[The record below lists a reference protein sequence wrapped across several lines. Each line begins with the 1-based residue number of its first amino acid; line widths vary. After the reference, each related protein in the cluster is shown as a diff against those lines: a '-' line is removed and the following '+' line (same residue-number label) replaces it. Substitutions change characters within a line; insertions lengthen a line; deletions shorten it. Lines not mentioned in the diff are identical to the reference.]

1 MKRKILVTGG
11 TGFVGK
17 NLINSL
23 SSKYEVTLA
32 DLRNNSISFYEEDYF
47 GIIHLAGIAHD
58 FSSKFDHNTYDKI
71 NFQLTCD
78 VYNHFAKSNV
88 AFFLFVSS
96 IKAVADISINPLD
109 ENTDARPSTNYGISK
124 LKAEN
129 YIVNNCKNLNKSV
142 YIFRPSMIHGEGNKG
157 NLNSLYS
164 LVKTKLPWPLG
175 KFENKR
181 SFCSVNNFVFAVN
194 EFLENSNNIENGI
207 YHICDDKS
215 ISTNDLIRVLG
226 KVSNRKILFLPIP
239 KSVILTLLKIC
250 DFLHLFFIPSN
261 FYKLTSNFESS
272 NIKLK
277 RAIGKDLPLTVEE
290 GLTITFESFN
300 NKRLKQP
307 NGDI

>member
-23 SSKYEVTLA
+23 RSKYEVISA
-32 DLRNNSISFYEEDYF
+32 NLRKNSISFYEDDYF

-58 FSSKFDHNTYDKI
+58 FSSKFDHDAYDKI
-71 NFQLTCD
+71 NFELTRD
-78 VYNHFAKSNV
+78 VYDHFSKRNV

-96 IKAVADISINPLD
+96 IKAVGDISINALD
-109 ENTDARPSTNYGISK
+109 ENTDASPSTNYGISK

-129 YIVNNCKNLNKSV
+129 YIVNNSKNLNKSV

-164 LVKTKLPWPLG
+164 LVQAKLPWPLG

-181 SFCSVNNFVFAVN
+181 SFCSINNFVFIIN
-194 EFLENSNNIENGI
+194 EFLENSRKIENGI
-207 YHICDDKS
+207 YHVCDDDS
-215 ISTNDLIRVLG
+215 ISTNDLIRILG
-226 KVSNRKILFLPIP
+226 EVSNRKILFLPIP

-250 DFLHLFFIPSN
+250 GFLQLSFIPSN

-272 NIKLK
+272 NLKLK
-277 RAIGKDLPLTVEE
+277 KALGKDLPLTTEE
-290 GLTITFESFN
+290 GLKITFESFL
-300 NKRLKQP
+300 NKEL
-307 NGDI
+307 N